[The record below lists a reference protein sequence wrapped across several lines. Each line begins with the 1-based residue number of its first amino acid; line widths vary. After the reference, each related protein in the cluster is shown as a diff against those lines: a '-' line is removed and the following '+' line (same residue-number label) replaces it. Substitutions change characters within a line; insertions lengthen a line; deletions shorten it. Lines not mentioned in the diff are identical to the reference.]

1 MKCTAIISQMQQ
13 YFKSII
19 VNRVSLEFLNAKSRT
34 LTKKFT
40 VTTAKH
46 WQCRPS
52 VKQLAWLVLVSLESA
67 QVDSTYAAAN
77 RMSKFYDC
85 KKHKIAQEFNI
96 GDTVSIGIPKIDRT
110 STDLPRLPCVVVKIH
125 GEKVLSYFL
134 EYGQLASK
142 FHAGDLTQFT
152 GTVSANLWVCR
163 FLKAHHHI
171 KGH

>member
-1 MKCTAIISQMQQ
+1 
-13 YFKSII
+13 
-19 VNRVSLEFLNAKSRT
+19 
-34 LTKKFT
+34 
-40 VTTAKH
+40 
-46 WQCRPS
+46 
-52 VKQLAWLVLVSLESA
+52 VKQLAQLVLVSLESA

-77 RMSKFYDC
+77 RMSKFYAC

-134 EYGQLASK
+134 AIEYGQLASK

-152 GTVSANLWVCR
+152 GTVSANL
-163 FLKAHHHI
+163 
-171 KGH
+171 